1 MWAISSS
8 SAIFIIIFCIA
19 NRSLV
24 EIDIWPLPHRQH
36 IQLFALLLVC
46 VGIGVLWGGVAT
58 WLSAGASRK
67 KNQEAKRIATA
78 VEFDACQAK
87 ERCCRLEQELY
98 NLRAQEKSTQN
109 QIESSQ
115 PLKLSSNRN
124 AI

>member
-1 MWAISSS
+1 MFFNLKKIVMWAISSS

-58 WLSAGASRK
+58 WLSAGTSRK
-67 KNQEAKRIATA
+67 KARNAMRMVA
-78 VEFDACQAK
+78 VAELSARQAA
-87 ERCCRLEQELY
+87 ERCSRLEQDLSD
-98 NLRAQEKSTQN
+98 LRAQSN
-109 QIESSQ
+109 P
-115 PLKLSSNRN
+115 PLVS
-124 AI
+124 